1 MTSAGN
7 HRQEVEMIEL
17 AEGIK
22 TALIQTAE
30 SLRGVDRRLF
40 MARTVQSL
48 GEGGQRHAEA
58 EFGWN
63 RVTIRKGMHELTSGI
78 TCCDAFSLRGR
89 FRAEEHLPN
98 LLIDIKDIVTSQS
111 QADPRFRTLRL
122 YTRLTAEEV
131 RRQLLAQKGYRDDQL
146 PTTRTIRSKLNDLG
160 FHPTKVLKCLPKKR
174 SSRPMPSLT
183 G

>member
-1 MTSAGN
+1 MTSPGN
-7 HRQEVEMIEL
+7 NLKEVEMIEV
-17 AEGIK
+17 AEGLK
-22 TALIQTAE
+22 TTLIETAQ
-30 SLRGVDRRLF
+30 SLRGVERRLF

-48 GEGGQRHAEA
+48 GEGGQRRAEA

-78 TCCDAFSLRGR
+78 ACCDAFSLRGR

-98 LLIDIKDIVTSQS
+98 LLTDIKDLVTSQS

-131 RRQLLAQKGYRDDQL
+131 RRQLLAKKGYGDDQL
-146 PTTRTIRSKLNDLG
+146 PTARTIRNKLNDLG
-160 FHPTKVLKCLPKKR
+160 FRPTKVLKCQPKKR
-174 SSRPMPSLT
+174 SSRRMPSLT